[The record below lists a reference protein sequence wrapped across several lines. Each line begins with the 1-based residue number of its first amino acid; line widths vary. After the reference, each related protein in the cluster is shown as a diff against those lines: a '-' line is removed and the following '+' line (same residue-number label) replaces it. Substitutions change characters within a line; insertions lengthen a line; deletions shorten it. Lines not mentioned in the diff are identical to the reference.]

1 MIYPSTLTF
10 CFLCFVGG
18 FNASFITQPRAV
30 QAVQVGDNVTI
41 ECYLPKTDFNT
52 MVWYKQELGMMP
64 EPMAK
69 CYNYLREITFLDGF
83 KNERFNVS
91 IGQGIFHL
99 TISATKHEDTAMYFC
114 GIVML
119 NELRFGPGTFLMI
132 KGVQFNTQ
140 AVLQKP
146 IVELVSPGDTVT
158 LQCSVVIGEP
168 KCAEPHRLYWFRH
181 GSGESHPG
189 VIYTHGDSSDQ
200 CKKSY
205 EDGYSTQS
213 CVYEFSKRN
222 LSLTD
227 TGTYYC
233 AIAACGKIL
242 FGNGTKLNITDN
254 SVNTFSPI
262 FLILV
267 LTNIISVLLIIITM
281 ASRCTKQNPSSGS
294 PNCEM
299 SLDTHVACEETLNYA
314 ALSLAKPLSSRGTRT
329 QQMLDIDMYSQVKY
343 ETEGNTPRNFLGGLR
358 LLSLDRG
365 GQRGTT
371 KTRKRVGAG
380 SSESLPLSRLASENG
395 GVCPKLQ
402 RQTISGTLLERQA
415 RGRLSGRLLTQVCE
429 EEAEN
434 MLTIGLILLLS
445 TITLAKTQKGLHRDG
460 AVVFAKE
467 GGNVTI
473 TCIYHNTMAMHFS
486 WYKHKFGQKPE
497 LISTIYKYELK
508 ATFYY
513 EFKNNPRF
521 SMVNENGMTHLEI
534 RELQLSDSA
543 TYYCGSAH
551 SNIIEF
557 GDGTEVLVQASQ
569 SHSLSVLQQP
579 VLEPVHPG
587 DSVTLQCTVLTES
600 CAGEDSVYWF
610 RHGSG
615 ESHPGIIYTYGD
627 SNDQCK
633 KSSKAG
639 SPTQSCVYKLSKRN
653 LSLSD
658 AGTYYC
664 AVAICG
670 EILFG
675 PGTTLNINI
684 TGVDCSDH
692 MHNLIF
698 LSIIR
703 TSVLLFSAG
712 LISIYWYTNQRR
724 NNSFSVTF

>member
-1 MIYPSTLTF
+1 GCCCKFID
-10 CFLCFVGG
+10 FLCCG

-132 KGVQFNTQ
+132 KGKFNS
-140 AVLQKP
+140 VLQKP

-281 ASRCTKQNPSSGS
+281 ASRCTKQNPSSGEFFNS
-294 PNCEM
+294 
-299 SLDTHVACEETLNYA
+299 
-314 ALSLAKPLSSRGTRT
+314 GI
-329 QQMLDIDMYSQVKY
+329 DI
-343 ETEGNTPRNFLGGLR
+343 
-358 LLSLDRG
+358 
-365 GQRGTT
+365 
-371 KTRKRVGAG
+371 
-380 SSESLPLSRLASENG
+380 
-395 GVCPKLQ
+395 
-402 RQTISGTLLERQA
+402 ISGFFSLMVYF
-415 RGRLSGRLLTQVCE
+415 GSFFV
-429 EEAEN
+429 
-434 MLTIGLILLLS
+434 
-445 TITLAKTQKGLHRDG
+445 LHS
-460 AVVFAKE
+460 VFF
-467 GGNVTI
+467 NVL
-473 TCIYHNTMAMHFS
+473 F
-486 WYKHKFGQKPE
+486 
-497 LISTIYKYELK
+497 LLK
-508 ATFYY
+508 A
-513 EFKNNPRF
+513 
-521 SMVNENGMTHLEI
+521 
-534 RELQLSDSA
+534 LQTVRCLW
-543 TYYCGSAH
+543 
-551 SNIIEF
+551 
-557 GDGTEVLVQASQ
+557 
-569 SHSLSVLQQP
+569 
-579 VLEPVHPG
+579 
-587 DSVTLQCTVLTES
+587 TL
-600 CAGEDSVYWF
+600 
-610 RHGSG
+610 
-615 ESHPGIIYTYGD
+615 
-627 SNDQCK
+627 
-633 KSSKAG
+633 
-639 SPTQSCVYKLSKRN
+639 
-653 LSLSD
+653 
-658 AGTYYC
+658 
-664 AVAICG
+664 
-670 EILFG
+670 
-675 PGTTLNINI
+675 
-684 TGVDCSDH
+684 
-692 MHNLIF
+692 M
-698 LSIIR
+698 
-703 TSVLLFSAG
+703 
-712 LISIYWYTNQRR
+712 
-724 NNSFSVTF
+724 